1 MSRSPP
7 RRPKTRMDKEM
18 IKLISL
24 TSKDKIYFMGLD
36 PLMLMDR
43 MDLVGVRALGAVSE
57 PEDGSETSPVGLML
71 FSESSRGYRIHWLC
85 VSTDN
90 HAHGIGSRLL
100 AVIFDMSVKK
110 NYSLVEAYFN
120 EVKDRE
126 RLCPSELG
134 FFASHLFT
142 RRRSMPGEWHTTI
155 GALEDTVKAL
165 NIPKNTAIIPLS
177 QLDTAEWR
185 NALTMLSKNRYAVAM
200 NDVAKHRAEYDAD
213 VSMVIYAD
221 GYVTEG
227 ILVQAI
233 EVTEPELVDG
243 QLRPSGE
250 YVLYPVLLTTGNKL
264 NSIRLIERAVLAACG
279 KYPSS
284 TNLCVI
290 NNTSSLSELCNR
302 LMPGCH
308 IDSYRLIASVSEYTR
323 NNEEDTDYYIL

>member
-1 MSRSPP
+1 
-7 RRPKTRMDKEM
+7 M

-43 MDLVGVRALGAVSE
+43 MDLVGVRALGALSE
-57 PEDGSETSPVGLML
+57 PEDGSGSSPVGLML
-71 FSESSRGYRIHWLC
+71 FSENSRGYCIHWIC
-85 VSTDN
+85 VSTDYR
-90 HAHGIGSRLL
+90 AHGVGSRML
-100 AVIFDMSVKK
+100 AAIFDMSVKK
-110 NYSLVEAYFN
+110 NYKIVEAYFN
-120 EVKDRE
+120 QVRDRE
-126 RLCPSELG
+126 RLCSLEVG
-134 FFASHLFT
+134 YFASHLFT
-142 RRRSMPGEWHTTI
+142 KRRSMPGEWHTTI
-155 GALEDTVKAL
+155 GALADTVKAL
-165 NIPKNTAIIPLS
+165 NIPKNTSIIPLS
-177 QLDTAEWR
+177 QLDVVEGR
-185 NALTMLSKNRYAVAM
+185 NALKMLSKNKHAVAM

-213 VSMVIYAD
+213 VSMLIYAD

-233 EVTEPELVDG
+233 EVTEPEFVDG
-243 QLRPSGE
+243 QLRPSGD

-284 TNLCVI
+284 TKLCVI
-290 NNTSSLSELCNR
+290 NTTPSLNELCNR

-323 NNEEDTDYYIL
+323 NNEDDTDYYIL